1 MITEI
6 ITLNEERN
14 VTLTAFLQKVGGEF
28 PNITKRPAI
37 LVLPGGGYSMCS
49 EREADPVA
57 LTYLQAGFQ
66 AFVLRYSVKEH
77 AVWPN
82 PLNDYEQAI
91 ELIRSKAEEWNLYP
105 DKVAVIGFSAG
116 GHLAAAAAT
125 LAKIKPNAVILGY
138 PVTEGETARG
148 CEATA
153 PDLVSAVDRKTSPC
167 FLFATRTD
175 NLVPISNTINFT
187 AALAKCGVSFES
199 HIYAYGPHGFSTG
212 NSSVMMPGTNICGR
226 AASWVADS
234 IGWLKDVLG
243 DFGIHP
249 KEKKPVGHRLALLA
263 RKYVYGEH
271 SLLADAPRAV
281 EAERTGDMLSIRFSS
296 GDGLY
301 LAARDFDSYNGFE
314 LSDIYTDLI
323 PPVLGGV
330 CGLEVT
336 ADGRKI
342 SEAEC
347 SVEHDRLQI
356 RSDELRNARSVQI
369 RFAQTPFYQVN
380 LYNSEE
386 NPALPFELI
395 I

>member
-14 VTLTAFLQKVGGEF
+14 VTLTAFLQEVGGEF

-91 ELIRSKAEEWNLYP
+91 ELIRSNAEEWNLYP

-153 PDLVSAVDRKTSPC
+153 PDLVSAVDSRTSPC
-167 FLFATRTD
+167 FVFATRTD

-243 DFGIHP
+243 DFGMGTMTEP
-249 KEKKPVGHRLALLA
+249 KCGRRVNDDCEDFLSVDCT
-263 RKYVYGEH
+263 VEH
-271 SLLADAPRAV
+271 LMTNEQARAV
-281 EAERTGDMLSIRFSS
+281 LAPMMAATQKTMTEKYGDKIPKSWENAAGAGTGLGAKMTLRSA
-296 GDGLY
+296 
-301 LAARDFDSYNGFE
+301 LAYGNV
-314 LSDIYTDLI
+314 
-323 PPVLGGV
+323 PQQM
-330 CGLEVT
+330 
-336 ADGRKI
+336 
-342 SEAEC
+342 
-347 SVEHDRLQI
+347 VEQL
-356 RSDELRNARSVQI
+356 NARLKQI
-369 RFAQTPFYQVN
+369 PNT
-380 LYNSEE
+380 
-386 NPALPFELI
+386 
-395 I
+395 